1 MSKPFFTRLAH
12 DFPTYDSHNCNPN
25 QRHSSLRS
33 YLYFLHSKL
42 RFHLRLLLSILL
54 LLLHLF
60 RRLHRLSHLL
70 HLHRYHQSLTPSKL
84 QANPHCL
91 QYLILSYPVPS
102 HPTQVTSTQHTAC
115 HGSFTTPHPPTHPTL
130 PQSTL
135 EATVRTESHLCL
147 GPPSP
152 FLLRLLFFCHS
163 IPFHPSVSHFT
174 SILGSPP
181 LPCRKRA
188 PLCRQNR
195 RG

>member
-91 QYLILSYPVPS
+91 QYLILSCPIPSYPSDFHTAHSMPWKLH
-102 HPTQVTSTQHTAC
+102 HPT
-115 HGSFTTPHPPTHPTL
+115 PTHPSNPTPVNAGGHCTDRVTPMPWTPFSL
-130 PQSTL
+130 PS
-135 EATVRTESHLCL
+135 S
-147 GPPSP
+147 SP
-152 FLLRLLFFCHS
+152 FFLPLHS
-163 IPFHPSVSHFT
+163 IPP
-174 SILGSPP
+174 
-181 LPCRKRA
+181 
-188 PLCRQNR
+188 
-195 RG
+195 